1 MASVREQDQ
10 DQRDLGQNFLPSWI
24 TSGDKLALNGTD
36 NAKPSAVKMIG
47 RVSKL
52 REIALLSNE

>member
-1 MASVREQDQ
+1 MISARI
-10 DQRDLGQNFLPSWI
+10 FLPSWI